1 VPRWARA
8 FEDFLRL
15 ETAVPLLVDHG
26 ALIDSRDVIADIG
39 TGAPFAAL
47 TSPLPGL
54 LCLGDV
60 GRADGH
66 GDQLLYDIEL
76 MLQQTWP
83 PGREEDLHR
92 RSDDGGRGPR
102 KAARGESDGGPARTS
117 VMRVLAIGPDEL
129 TIWKSLTA
137 DTAVTHS
144 ETKLC
149 QNRHPSC

>member
-1 VPRWARA
+1 MIDISRAICRTPDGVGAAGSGYPRWARA

-26 ALIDSRDVIADIG
+26 ALIDSRGVIADIG

-54 LCLGDV
+54 LCLDDV

-76 MLQQTWP
+76 MLLQT
-83 PGREEDLHR
+83 
-92 RSDDGGRGPR
+92 
-102 KAARGESDGGPARTS
+102 
-117 VMRVLAIGPDEL
+117 
-129 TIWKSLTA
+129 
-137 DTAVTHS
+137 
-144 ETKLC
+144 
-149 QNRHPSC
+149 